1 MNKLIPNLSVDCV
14 VFGFDKQNL
23 NVLLKKRQ
31 LKSAETGEM
40 LVDDYTL
47 TGYHVFEGEDLDT
60 AAQRTLYNVTGLKDI
75 YLEQFFTFGNT
86 DRLTAETDKNWIN
99 SLDFEIAEHVI
110 SVGYLALV
118 DSTKVK
124 PDSEHPEVFWMPVSN
139 LPALGF
145 DHKNILD
152 KALERLRMKVRLEPI
167 GFELLPDK
175 FTLREMQEMY
185 ECILGITFDKR
196 NFRKKVSQMK
206 YVIQLDEKQHGVAHK
221 PAQKFIFS
229 RDVYDR
235 TRTEKLNLFI

>member
-14 VFGFDKQNL
+14 VFGFDKKSL
-23 NVLLKKRQ
+23 NVLLKSRK
-31 LKSAETGEM
+31 LMNVETGEM
-40 LVDDYTL
+40 IVDDYTL
-47 TGYHVFEGEDLDT
+47 TGYHVFEGEDLET
-60 AAQRTLYNVTGLKDI
+60 AAQRTLFNVTGLKGI
-75 YLEQFFTFGNT
+75 YLEQFYTFGST
-86 DRLTAETDKNWIN
+86 DRLTAEKDQRWLQ

-118 DSTKVK
+118 DSSKIK
-124 PDSEHPEVFWMPVSN
+124 PDSSHPDALWMPVNN
-139 LPALGF
+139 LPDLGF
-145 DHKNILD
+145 DHKNIFD
-152 KALERLRMKVRLEPI
+152 KALERLRIKVQLEPI

-185 ECILGITFDKR
+185 ECILGTTFDKR

-206 YVIQLDEKQHGVAHK
+206 YVIPLDEKQQGVAHK

-235 TRTEKLNLFI
+235 TKTEKLNFSI